1 MAGYVLTSSMPTPP
15 EFVYQSCSSQETGGK
30 YTFIAI
36 NSDID
41 TISKVVDYNEGF
53 NLQVALLDDTNMST
67 TALYSITA
75 SEFHRLYN
83 AACRISLD
91 IVVIG
96 SRANGTARAT
106 SDWDYIIEQL
116 NNRKWKKIKNSM
128 PGAKTINSPRMIDI
142 VRLPLDTTKPHIRIS
157 PSLLLNR
164 LLGYGKIEYTLS

>member
-1 MAGYVLTSSMPTPP
+1 MIDYVLTSSMPTPP
-15 EFVYQSCSSQETGGK
+15 EFVYQSSSSHGARGK

-41 TISKVVDYNEGF
+41 ISKVVDYNEGF
-53 NLQVALLDDTNMST
+53 NLKVALLDGTNMST

-106 SDWDYIIEQL
+106 SDWDYIIDQL
-116 NNRKWKKIKNSM
+116 NNRKWKKIKNSV
-128 PGAKTINSPRMIDI
+128 PGAKSINSPRMIDI
-142 VRLPLDTTKPHIRIS
+142 VRLPLDTSKPHIRIS